1 MDKINLGDIYKF
13 RTGEIG
19 MVISEKPDY
28 YSVLCEDGKI
38 SNVRKGIPYTF
49 IDLDNETSSIYK
61 EYKDYLFEKAIIL
74 KRIELENEKLFQVNN
89 TLTDIQLRLRLKGS
103 KYSISEFIDR
113 VLDSLD
119 KKLLKELDGKC
130 RIDMTYHSGCFRV
143 EIYQEKCISS
153 PDEYNGEYMDIVV
166 PENIGGTETGNWE
179 LNVKEY
185 NIPNLCKSIYLGD
198 KDIVKLNNS
207 VNMQNVMVY
216 EEKDIF
222 VYGKDAYFY
231 NSIVYRFRAS
241 KLTDELLNII
251 KEAIIK
257 RK

>member
-61 EYKDYLFEKAIIL
+61 EYKDYLFEKASIL

-241 KLTDELLNII
+241 KLTDDLIETI
-251 KEAIIK
+251 KKTIVK
-257 RK
+257 K